1 MGVLPPLVALMFV
14 LLVISIL
21 AVTSRSYYVSTLVV
35 VAVILSPAD
44 AFVRADHPLM
54 LTELLNAGGR
64 LLGLGALSWVIAR
77 ALFASGRV
85 TVHRVQGAVVLY
97 LNFALFFFVLHR
109 LIDAL
114 LAHAFT
120 GLPASGTENG
130 TGAALLYFSFTT
142 LTNAGFGDITPVH
155 PLVRNL
161 ANLESVM
168 GQLFPATLL
177 ARLVS
182 LELEHDGKRNRA
194 ERMSLLRAQSL

>member
-1 MGVLPPLVALMFV
+1 MGVLPRLVVPLMFV

-21 AVTSRSYYVSTLVV
+21 VVTSRSYYVSALVV
-35 VAVILSPAD
+35 VAVILSPAG
-44 AFVRADHPLM
+44 AFVLADHPSL

-77 ALFASGRV
+77 AVFASGRV

-97 LNFALFFFVLHR
+97 LNFALFFFVLYR

-114 LAHAFT
+114 LAHGFT
-120 GLPASGTENG
+120 GLPAPGTENG

-142 LTNAGFGDITPVH
+142 LTTAGFGDITPVH
-155 PLVRNL
+155 PLARNL
-161 ANLESVM
+161 ANLESVI

-182 LELEHDGKRNRA
+182 LELEHRRQAKSR
-194 ERMSLLRAQSL
+194 